1 MIGLLIQDRA
11 APALVELWSI
21 YSGDVELNKLAIS
34 VDANGT
40 SLRVDGSYGLG
51 SDTAV
56 REALERNPGLRS
68 VVLSGPGGRMGV
80 GYAIN
85 RMIRQRKLATRVE
98 AGCASACTIAF
109 LGGVD
114 RSIAAK
120 GRLGFHQTSFPGMDE
135 NDMYESNRGM
145 RQFLTRN
152 GVTPQFAQRVLET
165 PPGDLWVPTPQ
176 ELLAGRVIH
185 RVNP

>member
-1 MIGLLIQDRA
+1 M
-11 APALVELWSI
+11 
-21 YSGDVELNKLAIS
+21 
-34 VDANGT
+34 
-40 SLRVDGSYGLG
+40 
-51 SDTAV
+51 
-56 REALERNPGLRS
+56 REALDRTPRLRT

-85 RMIRQRKLATRVE
+85 RMIRQRKLATRVD

-114 RSIAAK
+114 RSLSAGA
-120 GRLGFHQTSFPGMDE
+120 RLGFHQTSFPGMDE

-145 RQFLTRN
+145 RQFLIRN
-152 GVTPQFAQRVLET
+152 GVTPEFAKRALET
-165 PPGDLWVPTPQ
+165 SPGSLWVPTPQ